1 MESLNDNFTFESIFT
16 PNDSIENGISFL
28 QYNIDFENFQINSI
42 NSSLSSEF
50 ENEKT
55 IEICIK
61 RENEDKDETKIS
73 KNNNVGRKR
82 KESTQNK
89 ENKKCHDRFGK
100 DNMKSKVQNHFIS
113 FIVSYVN
120 YILPFLGYRRH
131 FFKLSYKDNIK
142 MKFSSLKDKSIGEI
156 LQNKVSSSFTTVD
169 SNKNVKIFNEIKDES
184 GLKNLFSENY
194 LELFNNI
201 YYKNKRYINL
211 SNYGQNINI
220 HLPSK
225 DIKMF
230 EDLLEK
236 INIKDDINE
245 IRENRSNEEYK
256 EELIKLVEN
265 IYLKI

>member
-1 MESLNDNFTFESIFT
+1 MDQIDNFTSESFFT
-16 PNDSIENGISFL
+16 PFYSIENEPFFSQDYI
-28 QYNIDFENFQINSI
+28 NFEYFPF
-42 NSSLSSEF
+42 NSSSSNEH
-50 ENEKT
+50 ENKET
-55 IEICIK
+55 IEIRIK
-61 RENEDKDETKIS
+61 REDEDKDETKVS
-73 KNNNVGRKR
+73 KNNNLGRKR

-89 ENKKCHDRFGK
+89 ESKKYHDRFGK
-100 DNMKSKVQNHFIS
+100 DNLKSKVQNHFIS

-120 YILPFLGYRRH
+120 YILPFLGYRKQ
-131 FFKLSYKDNIK
+131 FYKLSYKDKIK
-142 MKFSSLKDKSIGEI
+142 MKFSSLKDKNIGEI
-156 LQNKVSSSFTTVD
+156 LQKKVSTSFTTV
-169 SNKNVKIFNEIKDES
+169 NCNENIKIFNEIKDEP
-184 GLKNLFSENY
+184 GVNNLFSEKY